1 MGCATSFTQD
11 LANTICDYLMDG
23 KSLRQ
28 IEKID
33 GMPSARTVYRWLAE
47 PGNAA
52 FRQQYTCAREAQAD
66 IMGED
71 MLDIADDESNDFMT
85 ITKGDTSY
93 VVENKEW
100 TSRSKLRVDARK
112 WLMSKLAPKKY
123 GDSKQVDVTS
133 KGERITGF
141 RITDVTDDDSD
152 A

>member
-1 MGCATSFTQD
+1 MPPQTEFTQA
-11 LANTICDYLMDG
+11 LADKICDYLMEG

-28 IEKID
+28 IEALE
-33 GMPSARTVYRWLAE
+33 GMPSARTVYRWLAI
-47 PGNAA
+47 PSNAA
-52 FRQQYTCAREAQAD
+52 FRQQYAYAREAQAD

-71 MLDIADDESNDFMT
+71 LLDIADDGTNDFMT

-123 GDSKQVDVTS
+123 GDAKSIDLTS

>member
-1 MGCATSFTQD
+1 MPPPTSFTQA
-11 LANTICDYLMDG
+11 LADTICDYLAEG

-28 IEKID
+28 IEKIK

-47 PGNAA
+47 PGNGA
-52 FRQQYTCAREAQAD
+52 FRQQYAYAREAQAD
-66 IMGED
+66 IMGEE
-71 MLDIADDESNDFMT
+71 MLDIADDGSNDFMT
-85 ITKGDTSY
+85 ITKGDASY
-93 VVENKEW
+93 VIENKEW

-123 GDSKQVDVTS
+123 GDSKQVDITS

>member
-1 MGCATSFTQD
+1 MPPATSFTQD
-11 LANTICDYLMDG
+11 LADKICDYLMEG

-28 IEKID
+28 IEKLE
-33 GMPSARTVYRWLAE
+33 GMPSARTVYRWLADLA
-47 PGNAA
+47 NSA
-52 FRQQYTCAREAQAD
+52 FRQQYASAREAQAD

-71 MLDIADDESNDFMT
+71 LLDIADDGSNDFMT

-93 VVENKEW
+93 VIENKEW

-123 GDSKQVDVTS
+123 GDVKSIDLTS

-141 RITDVTDDDSD
+141 AITDVDDDDSD